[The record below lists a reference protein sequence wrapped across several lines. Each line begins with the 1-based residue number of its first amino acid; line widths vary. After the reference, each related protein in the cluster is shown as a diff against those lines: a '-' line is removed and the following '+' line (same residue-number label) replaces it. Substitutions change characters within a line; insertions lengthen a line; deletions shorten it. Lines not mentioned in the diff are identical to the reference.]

1 MRILYLDQKI
11 PMFLILC
18 EETVRLFSSLSQLKE
33 RKTVKS
39 NSIFKLF
46 ISLILV
52 FVANLAQAFT
62 LQEYI
67 SKQCPKHCVNA
78 DVLTD
83 TVQRAATSHRV
94 NPKILLAIIEVE
106 SSFSTRAKNNGSL
119 GIAQIYV
126 RYHRDKFAG
135 KDFFNVE
142 QNIFAGA
149 EILSD
154 CLRQHKGSY
163 QRALACYNGAPIK
176 STVYSSKVFKTVKRQ
191 STAQSR
197 KVEDP
202 IYRFLVEQKLLD

>member
-1 MRILYLDQKI
+1 M
-11 PMFLILC
+11 
-18 EETVRLFSSLSQLKE
+18 
-33 RKTVKS
+33 KS

-149 EILSD
+149 KILSD
-154 CLRQHKGSY
+154 CLRQHKSSY

-176 STVYSSKVFKTVKRQ
+176 STVYSSKVFKTVKKQ
-191 STAQSR
+191 STVQLM

-202 IYRFLVEQKLLD
+202 IYLFLVEQKLLD

>member
-1 MRILYLDQKI
+1 M
-11 PMFLILC
+11 
-18 EETVRLFSSLSQLKE
+18 
-33 RKTVKS
+33 KS

-126 RYHRDKFAG
+126 KYHRDKFAG
-135 KDFFNVE
+135 KDFFDVE

-149 EILSD
+149 KILSD
-154 CLRQHKGSY
+154 CLRRQKGSY
-163 QRALACYNGAPIK
+163 QRALACYNGAPSK
-176 STVYSSKVFKTVKRQ
+176 STTYSKKVFVTVKKQ
-191 STAQSR
+191 SSIKIKT
-197 KVEDP
+197 VEDP
-202 IYRFLVEQKLLD
+202 LHQFLVKQKLLH